1 VSDVSQWAFDDTGTY
16 TLMADYF
23 ISINATV
30 VGSKQAKDGKSD
42 AKDDDDEEAAADE
55 DDE

>member
-1 VSDVSQWAFDDTGTY
+1 VSDVPQWTFDDTGTY
-16 TLMADYF
+16 MLTADYF

-55 DDE
+55 DEE